1 MSSCIPISLLPNCFC
16 LVIYSWSIV
25 RQFTRPK
32 TSDERNERWKLND
45 GSTSYCFSVIW
56 DWEALFCCVEK
67 DDLSRLHGY
76 FFTSLIKSMQCKL
89 LACHKRKPGVKSY
102 GDHRSCEI
110 VERDTKESNV
120 QWTKLHSPF
129 IVIRQLLPKWVIT
142 RTPNHNPNLNSNPNY
157 ISSKWSCMHFN
168 ITYFVYDCPAKI
180 FRASKPLKLILFVAD
195 RESW

>member
-1 MSSCIPISLLPNCFC
+1 MIVLFLIVFPSSGTGRHCFAASRRM
-16 LVIYSWSIV
+16 IY
-25 RQFTRPK
+25 
-32 TSDERNERWKLND
+32 
-45 GSTSYCFSVIW
+45 
-56 DWEALFCCVEK
+56 CVCMAI
-67 DDLSRLHGY
+67 

-129 IVIRQLLPKWVIT
+129 ILIRQLLPKWVIT
-142 RTPNHNPNLNSNPNY
+142 RTPNHNPNLNSNPIY
-157 ISSKWSCMHFN
+157 ISSKWSWIHFN

-180 FRASKPLKLILFVAD
+180 FRASKPLKLLILFVAD